1 MIYKFY
7 RFLPGLEDIY
17 QELRETPKWRGIFQA
32 SASSKAGAEADPGT
46 DFICSHVTA
55 IFKWR

>member
-7 RFLPGLEDIY
+7 RFLPPLEDIY
-17 QELRETPKWRGIFQA
+17 QNLRETPKWRGIFQA
-32 SASSKAGAEADPGT
+32 SATSQAGAGNGPGIE
-46 DFICSHVTA
+46 FICSQVTA